1 MPINIEEQA
10 YNHFVIPAKPDFFEV
25 DLQLSE
31 ASKELFA
38 KGAPGQGFVGLVDL
52 ETNLIHLFPA
62 FNKDDGQLRL
72 DKEGKKFAKLAET
85 AQSLGGGSG
94 DLHMRTAGTL
104 GLGEKAGNKQ
114 NLMGFG
120 IWKAGQS
127 VKFLAEMPDNNLRLI
142 PDEYWVVKDENNQ
155 WKICYVDFNKVV
167 TDVPLNESQKAALA
181 KLPTD
186 VPPEKVTF
194 EQRKPILDAL
204 KINDPG
210 HIKLIKNRSSS
221 QNMFSCKYLPI
232 YGEFFSNLMPPG
244 HSGSHQI
251 ALQRELPLPVF
262 SKIINSVCEGLN
274 LPSCGDYLETSD
286 KVPMEAN
293 DNRLRYHLELE
304 SFWIRLQ
311 NILKAFNAQTNEN
324 SQFIAKYFN
333 NINRVHWPESKVRLF
348 IGNLESNVKENKFGI
363 EIFLLIM
370 KHQEHYEKLL
380 FLANRLNKLIEK
392 CVDSPGALNGVLST
406 LENNIATK
414 NQDEILSAIA
424 DSIIEAVKKGDLKVT
439 ADSFKYISEFLVSNF
454 SHTDTDK
461 LTEYLD
467 FLTLIKNDNN
477 INALIA
483 DGVAQQSI
491 TRLLKVFVLKAEK
504 TSDTTEQRKIIAL
517 LENHSL
523 IKSIDQIFMAHL
535 VKYYDDY
542 KNSPSLT
549 YLIELLT
556 EHASEDLHFGAT
568 MSTVISALKKAN
580 ADEPFKELVKD
591 IVSQDPEAGFR
602 MLQFLKSE
610 EWSAF
615 DETIKEIMPKEHA
628 LYTIIKEQLNIM
640 PEVYID
646 LGSDSVRYAIDFDQG
661 TRSIMLNINPPG
673 VIEYGYDGAVVD
685 KDTRNFRESFVE
697 VLAKL
702 KDLGFP
708 QHALDKV
715 SNELNANLD
724 VNYYQ
729 IELDQATQLAIIEK
743 NQKKPA
749 VEKGVEAPKAE
760 RRKSLLMSDKHRLL
774 ETDKENATQNQTVVE
789 VSRVRPEKP

>member
-1 MPINIEEQA
+1 ME
-10 YNHFVIPAKPDFFEV
+10 Y
-25 DLQLSE
+25 
-31 ASKELFA
+31 
-38 KGAPGQGFVGLVDL
+38 GRG
-52 ETNLIHLFPA
+52 
-62 FNKDDGQLRL
+62 
-72 DKEGKKFAKLAET
+72 
-85 AQSLGGGSG
+85 
-94 DLHMRTAGTL
+94 
-104 GLGEKAGNKQ
+104 
-114 NLMGFG
+114 
-120 IWKAGQS
+120 GQS

-142 PDEYWVVKDENNQ
+142 ADEFLVVKDENNE
-155 WKICYVDFNKVV
+155 WKICYVDHDKKV
-167 TDVPLNESQKAALA
+167 TDVALNEVQKNALAAL
-181 KLPTD
+181 PTNIS
-186 VPPEKVTF
+186 PEKVSF
-194 EQRKPILDAL
+194 AQRKTIIDTLN
-204 KINDPG
+204 IEDPG
-210 HIKLIKNRSSS
+210 NIKIIKNRSSS
-221 QNMFSCKYLPI
+221 QNMFSCKYQPA
-232 YGEFFSNLMPPG
+232 YGEFFTNFIPKG
-244 HSGSHQI
+244 HSGSHQV
-251 ALQRELPLPVF
+251 ALQRELPLPVL

-274 LPSCGDYLETSD
+274 LPSCGDHLEISY
-286 KVPMEAN
+286 KVPMEEN
-293 DNRLRYHLELE
+293 DNRLRYHLEIE

-324 SQFIAKYFN
+324 SQFIVKYFN
-333 NINRVHWPESKVRLF
+333 NINRVQWPESKVRLF

-392 CVDSPGALNGVLST
+392 CVDSPFALNGVLST

-414 NQDEILSAIA
+414 NQDEILGAIA

-439 ADSFKYISEFLVSNF
+439 ADSFKYISEFLVSNI
-454 SHTDTDK
+454 SYTDTDK

-477 INALIA
+477 VNALIA

-523 IKSIDQIFMAHL
+523 IKSIDQIFMTHL
-535 VKYYDDY
+535 LKYYDNF
-542 KNSPSLT
+542 KNYPSLK
-549 YLIELLT
+549 YLIELVT

-568 MSTVISALKKAN
+568 MSTVIKALKNAN
-580 ADEPFKELVKD
+580 ANEHFKELVKD

-673 VIEYGYDGAVVD
+673 VIEYGYDGAVVA
-685 KDTRNFRESFVE
+685 KDTRNFRESLVE
-697 VLAKL
+697 VLANL

-743 NQKKPA
+743 NQNKPA
-749 VEKGVEAPKAE
+749 VEKDADAPKTE
-760 RRKSLLMSDKHRLL
+760 RRNSLLMSNKHQLPETDKDKDK
-774 ETDKENATQNQTVVE
+774 DKENAAPNLSGVE
-789 VSRVRPEKP
+789 VLKVRPEKP